1 MYDIAAA
8 LVVQQLA
15 EFLGALSE
23 VSDVPSAYRVATT
36 RAARAL
42 DAEMVAV
49 VRGGAVAAAVGFP
62 AGQAP
67 AQDLLAVVSGE
78 RTTVDVPGC
87 GPCRAIFAPSAT
99 EPAEYLVAARGG
111 PDGFTVEEASLVRG
125 MARVLELHVHMV
137 QSLAAERRQAALNSE
152 LVDSLSER
160 QRLLEHLSGI
170 QRAIARRAALPRV
183 LDMITAGVHEM
194 LGGGGVVLWLL
205 DSDEPDVLVMTSET
219 GLPNH
224 VARRL
229 SRTTVA
235 EAGTAGQAIVE
246 DKLSMVA
253 DPSEAGM
260 AVPVHDSG
268 TVVGALAVT
277 KYGSDRAYEERD
289 RDILHAFA
297 EHASLAITDAKTFQA
312 LSKAHHDQVTGLM
325 SRSPFMDQL
334 QRGLSLASRAGD
346 RLALLFVDLDGFKL
360 VNDSLGHA
368 AGDAVLAEV
377 GARLR
382 ACVRSMDTVARLGGD
397 EFAVLLAGF
406 ETDDEVIAVADRVLD
421 QMSRPFDLTGQD
433 VFIGASV
440 GISMSTPASAD
451 ADAFIRD
458 ADLAMYHAKRTGKGQ
473 RVVFRPEMQEAFEK
487 TVNLATDLRLALERD
502 EFVVY
507 YQPICTLADGEPTGL
522 EALVRWQHPTRG
534 LVAPMDFIPAAEE
547 TELIIPIGHWVL
559 REACRS
565 TSAWNHQRALA
576 GLPELT
582 LHVNVSTR
590 QLLGGTV
597 DMVADVLR
605 ETGLAAS
612 RLVLEVTESH
622 QALDLTRVCDQLHQ
636 LKGLGVGLAIDDF
649 GTGYSSLLALRQ
661 FPIDTIKI
669 DKSFVDDLDGHGDR
683 SDLTRAI
690 IQLGRTVRRDVVAE
704 GVESESQRR
713 ALLDCGCRLG
723 QGYLF
728 TKPLDHAA
736 TASLVLEPRG
746 MVEPA
751 VRVAGRS
758 EFEAYAS

>member
-23 VSDVPSAYRVATT
+23 VSDVPNAYRIATT
-36 RAARAL
+36 SAARAL

-49 VRGGAVAAAVGFP
+49 LRGGAVAAAVGFP

-67 AQDLLAVVSGE
+67 VRDLSAVVSGE
-78 RTTVDVPGC
+78 RATVDVPGC
-87 GPCRAIFAPSAT
+87 GPCQAIFAPSAV
-99 EPAEYLVAARGG
+99 EPPEYLVVARGG
-111 PDGFTVEEASLVRG
+111 PEGFTVEEASLVRG

-170 QRAIARRAALPRV
+170 QRAIARRAPLPRV
-183 LDMITAGVHEM
+183 LDMITVGAHEM
-194 LGGGGVVLWLL
+194 LGGDGVVLWLL
-205 DSDEPDVLVMTSET
+205 DSDEPDMLVMTSEM
-219 GLPNH
+219 GLRKR
-224 VARRL
+224 VERRL
-229 SRTTVA
+229 PRVTVT
-235 EAGTAGQAIVE
+235 EAGTVGRTIVE
-246 DKLSMVA
+246 DELLTVTE
-253 DPSEAGM
+253 PGEAGM

-277 KYGSDRAYEERD
+277 AQGSDRKYEKRD

-297 EHASLAITDAKTFQA
+297 EHASLAVTDAKTFQA
-312 LSKAHHDQVTGLM
+312 LNKAHHDQVTGLV
-325 SRSPFMDQL
+325 SRSPFMEQL
-334 QRGLSLASRAGD
+334 QRGLSVASRAGD
-346 RLALLFVDLDGFKL
+346 RLGLLFVDLDGFKL

-368 AGDAVLAEV
+368 AGDTVLAEV

-406 ETDDEVIAVADRVLD
+406 ETDDEVISVAERVLD
-421 QMSRPFDLTGQD
+421 QMKRPFDLTGQD

-440 GISMSTPASAD
+440 GISVSNPASPD
-451 ADAFIRD
+451 ADALIRD
-458 ADLAMYHAKRTGKGQ
+458 ADLAMYRAKRTGKG
-473 RVVFRPEMQEAFEK
+473 RYEVFRPEMREAFEK

-507 YQPICTLADGEPTGL
+507 YQPICTLADGDLIGL

-534 LVAPMDFIPAAEE
+534 MVAPMEFIPTAEE
-547 TELIIPIGHWVL
+547 TELIVPIGHWVL

-565 TSAWNHQRALA
+565 TSAWNQQRALA

-582 LHVNVSTR
+582 VHVNVSTR
-590 QLLGGTV
+590 QLRGDTTK
-597 DMVADVLR
+597 MVADVLR
-605 ETGLAAS
+605 ETGLATS
-612 RLVLEVTESH
+612 KLVLEITESH
-622 QALDLTRVCDQLHQ
+622 QALDLTQVCHQLHR
-636 LKGLGVGLAIDDF
+636 LKGLGVALAIDDF
-649 GTGYSSLLALRQ
+649 GTGYSSLLALRE

-669 DKSFVDDLDGHGDR
+669 DKSFVDDLDGCADR

-690 IQLGRTVRRDVVAE
+690 VQLGQTVRRDVVAE
-704 GVESESQRR
+704 GVESEHQRQ

-728 TKPLDHAA
+728 AKPLDHAA
-736 TASLVLEPRG
+736 ATALVLQARATVGPT
-746 MVEPA
+746 VL
-751 VRVAGRS
+751 VDGRPD
-758 EFEAYAS
+758 